1 LLQAADLPMTDSA
14 PSSRSGASQRDLGR
28 VLVTGAR
35 GFIGAAL
42 VGALARQ
49 GETVTASDRGGDAT
63 DAAGFR
69 ACDITDAQQ
78 VDRLFD
84 RDRFDTIVHCG
95 AVSGPMVMAD
105 RPLEIWRINVLGTAH
120 LLEAVRRQGMGRF
133 VLCSSCS
140 VYGVMNGA
148 MIDED
153 TPPDPQSFYGASKL
167 AAEQAMVGYGREHG
181 IAAVALR
188 LAWVYG
194 PGRRTPTTLEELVRA
209 TLDGRNV
216 EIAVSPTEITHYV
229 HIDDVV
235 AGLIAASRSSAPP
248 RPVYNISAGRGLP
261 MEQLVAI
268 LRRLAPEI
276 RMTFTGPNSTDIGP
290 AGFALGNAD
299 RDLGYRPQ
307 MSLGEGLKRYREAL
321 R

>member
-1 LLQAADLPMTDSA
+1 MTAESPPA
-14 PSSRSGASQRDLGR
+14 RSGTSHRELGR

-35 GFIGAAL
+35 GFMGTAL
-42 VGALARQ
+42 LEALARN
-49 GETVTASDRGGDAT
+49 GETVTASDIGGDA
-63 DAAGFR
+63 AADGSDFR

-78 VDRLFD
+78 VDALFD

-95 AVSGPMVMAD
+95 AISGPMVMAD
-105 RPLEIWRINVLGTAH
+105 RPLDIWRINVLGTAH

-140 VYGVMNGA
+140 VYGAMNGL
-148 MIDED
+148 MIDENA
-153 TPPDPQSFYGASKL
+153 PPDPGSFYGASKL
-167 AAEQAMVGYGREHG
+167 AAEQAMIGYVREHG

-194 PGRRTPTTLEELVRA
+194 PGRRSPTTLEQLVRA
-209 TLDGRNV
+209 TLDGRN
-216 EIAVSPTEITHYV
+216 IALAVSPAEMTHYV
-229 HIDDVV
+229 FIDDVV
-235 AGLIAASRSSAPP
+235 AGIIAACRSGALPLL
-248 RPVYNISAGRGLP
+248 VYNISAGRGLP

-268 LRRLAPEI
+268 LRRLAPET
-276 RMTFTGPNSTDIGP
+276 RVTFTGPSSADIGP
-290 AGFALGNAD
+290 AGFALEKAE

-307 MSLGEGLKRYREAL
+307 ISLAEGLRRYREAL